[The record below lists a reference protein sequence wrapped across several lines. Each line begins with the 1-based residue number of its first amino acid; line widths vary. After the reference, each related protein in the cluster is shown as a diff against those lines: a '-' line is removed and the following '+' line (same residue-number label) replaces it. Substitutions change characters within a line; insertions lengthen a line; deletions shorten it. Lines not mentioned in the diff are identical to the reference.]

1 MTSMTP
7 DNPSE
12 SQKIYWAEFI
22 LQLRGELGWSQSR
35 LAEALRTDQT
45 TASRWERSLMLP
57 RTSVRREL
65 ETLATKVGLLT
76 LSQVAA
82 FVKAS
87 PFPIIVVDQAGQVVA
102 ASSVSGF
109 VEGRGV
115 KEQTPIEQH
124 QTLDRF
130 KAGLAWVSGVARPH
144 RPTITTAPRTAR
156 VRPSPRRSR
165 YAAKYSPWS
174 RESPSS
180 LDELIRGRT
189 TWPASP
195 QNPPLPGLPG
205 MSDTQARSA
214 PMG

>member
-130 KAGLAWVSGVARPH
+130 KVGLAESGF
-144 RPTITTAPRTAR
+144 
-156 VRPSPRRSR
+156 
-165 YAAKYSPWS
+165 WS
-174 RESPSS
+174 REIAQAHYHHSAADGPRQAVATPIT
-180 LDELIRGRT
+180 IRGQVFTLVQRK
-189 TWPASP
+189 PIE
-195 QNPPLPGLPG
+195 PG
-205 MSDTQARSA
+205 
-214 PMG
+214 